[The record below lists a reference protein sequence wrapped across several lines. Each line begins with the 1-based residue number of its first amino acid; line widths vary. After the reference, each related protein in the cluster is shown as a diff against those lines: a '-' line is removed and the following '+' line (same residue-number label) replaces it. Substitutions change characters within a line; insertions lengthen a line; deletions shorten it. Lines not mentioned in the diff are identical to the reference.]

1 MHTLTIKV
9 QDDFMQDFLNFVNK
23 KKDSIYIEKDENLAY
38 DPYFYERQDELHQLR
53 TNIKNGTVEMV
64 SHDDIWKNINDHL
77 KTLDS

>member
-23 KKDSIYIEKDENLAY
+23 KKDSIYKEKDENLAY